1 MEPTGKNLAGIALLE
16 GLPEKSLDRLA
27 QRCQWHH
34 YRSHDLIIDR
44 DSDSRDVFLVV
55 SGKVRVVNF
64 SSSGREIALDEID
77 AGGFFGELA
86 ALDGL
91 PRSATVMAMTDTTVA
106 TMDPAL
112 FEDLLNAYPRAGLRV
127 MRSMAHVVRQASERI
142 MDLSTLGAN
151 NRVQAEILRLARAN
165 SNGENRAS
173 ISPIPVHGDI
183 ASRVST
189 TRETVARV
197 LSELARSGIVE
208 RGADTLFIND
218 VQALEDLVVE
228 HLAS

>member
-1 MEPTGKNLAGIALLE
+1 M
-16 GLPEKSLDRLA
+16 
-27 QRCQWHH
+27 
-34 YRSHDLIIDR
+34 
-44 DSDSRDVFLVV
+44 F
-55 SGKVRVVNF
+55 
-64 SSSGREIALDEID
+64 LDEEELFFVGGLVFGKML

-91 PRSATVMAMTDTTVA
+91 PRSATVVALTSTTVA
-106 TMDPAL
+106 TMDPTL
-112 FEDLLNAYPRAGLRV
+112 FEDLINAYPRAGLRV

-151 NRVQAEILRLARAN
+151 NRVQAEILRLARVN
-165 SNGENRAS
+165 SNGDNQAA

-197 LSELARSGIVE
+197 LSELARCGIVE
-208 RGADTLFIND
+208 RGSDALIIND
-218 VQALEDLVVE
+218 LKGLEELVE
-228 HLAS
+228 TLRS

>member
-1 MEPTGKNLAGIALLE
+1 MEPSGKALAGIALLE
-16 GLPEKSLDRLA
+16 GLPEKSLERLA
-27 QRCQWHH
+27 QRCHWQT
-34 YRSHDLIIDR
+34 YRGHDLIIDR

-55 SGKVRVVNF
+55 SGKVRVVNY
-64 SSSGREIALDEID
+64 SSSGREIAFDEID

-91 PRSATVMAMTDTTVA
+91 PRSATVVALTSTTVA
-106 TMDPAL
+106 TMNPSL
-112 FEDLLNAYPRAGLRV
+112 FEDLVNAYPRAGLRV

-151 NRVQAEILRLARAN
+151 NRVQAEILRLARASSDGGN
-165 SNGENRAS
+165 QAA

-197 LSELARSGIVE
+197 LSELARAGIVE
-208 RGADTLFIND
+208 RGTDALLVNDLNGLEELVETLR
-218 VQALEDLVVE
+218 
-228 HLAS
+228 S